1 MSQIDVNE
9 QWRRLQE
16 TYASMA
22 DEELEAIAKEAYDL
36 TDIARQVLSAEI
48 ARRHLTI
55 QLRQTPPAES
65 GSSVEDELPQPD
77 ENGSISGYPDG
88 FDPEDWG
95 LVSFSRVDNIEQG
108 RKLKK
113 CFDDAG
119 IPAYFGPDVVD
130 NLRLLPSSLK
140 GPLEVKVREVD
151 LGRARVVMNNCTL
164 SLRTRARMKVPTT
177 ARAAPS
183 VTPQKL
189 SFRNSTKRGRVRN
202 STGAAMPAAISGRT
216 TASNRKVSGC
226 LLTSSRREAACSD
239 PP

>member
-77 ENGSISGYPDG
+77 ESGSISGYPDG

-151 LGRARVVMNNCTL
+151 LGRARVVMNNCTPEPADE
-164 SLRTRARMKVPTT
+164 SEDESADYSARCPKCH
-177 ARAAPS
+177 
-183 VTPQKL
+183 
-189 SFRNSTKRGRVRN
+189 STEIVFQELDE
-202 STGAAMPAAISGRT
+202 TGTGSKF
-216 TASNRKVSGC
+216 NWGC
-226 LLTSSRREAACSD
+226 DACGYQWQDDGIESES
-239 PP
+239 